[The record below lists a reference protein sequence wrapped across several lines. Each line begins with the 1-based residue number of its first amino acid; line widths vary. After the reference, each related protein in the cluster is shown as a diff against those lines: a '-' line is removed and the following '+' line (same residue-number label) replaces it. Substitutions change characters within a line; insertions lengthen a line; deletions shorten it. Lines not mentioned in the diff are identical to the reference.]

1 MTVPG
6 GSTAAPDAGP
16 SLGLLHQLGSPT
28 TAWTT
33 VNAFEV
39 VPSVLTPLGA
49 TCFWGD
55 PNEVEL
61 RRGYAGMGVIPRR
74 EVKIPDR
81 IDDRNTATVHGRFVA
96 NVDAIRKVADSMPG
110 TSGDAVEAQIFGTS
124 RPGIA
129 NHPTTRRYPVLA
141 VKLPVAFA
149 LMPRRI
155 LAVREAGDR
164 WWHRAAIAGP
174 PRTREAA
181 AAQVREASER
191 YRAAMWLHMQATMF
205 GQGLYEQVGALAKS
219 AGRPGLAL
227 ELMTGYGGIAETRIL
242 KDLWSLS
249 RDEITRDE
257 FIARHGYH
265 GPGEGEPLNPSW
277 RQDPSALEPMIRVYR
292 ELDEERSPART
303 EQTQAGLRRRAEAE
317 LFSALAP
324 LARVRAR
331 GVLRLAQ
338 RYIRV
343 KEESKTAYIQAIDGA
358 RSAAHILGRILVD
371 EGVLDQPADVFFL
384 TLDEVGAIPRD
395 ARSLVASRRADHVR
409 YTAITLPTF
418 WTGAPDTAP
427 AEPVDQAAGD
437 LVTGIPVCPGVVEGR
452 ARVIEDPE
460 MDEDFEPGD
469 VLVCQLTDPA
479 WMPIINLAAAMV
491 IDVGGPLSH
500 CAIAARELGI
510 PAVINTGSGTRV
522 IRTGDRVRVDAG
534 AGTVEILARGAAADV
549 ADQGS
554 DR

>member
-1 MTVPG
+1 MTTTPE
-6 GSTAAPDAGP
+6 AGP

-61 RRGYAGMGVIPRR
+61 RRGYAGMGVIPRS
-74 EVKIPDR
+74 EVKVPER

-96 NVDAIRKVADSMPG
+96 SVDAIRRVADSMPG
-110 TSGDAVEAQIFGTS
+110 TSGNAVESQIFGTT
-124 RPGIA
+124 RPGVA
-129 NHPTTRRYPVLA
+129 NHPTKRRYPVLA

-149 LMPRRI
+149 RMPGRI

-164 WWHRAAIAGP
+164 WWHRATIAEP
-174 PRTREAA
+174 PRTQEAA
-181 AAQVREASER
+181 AAEVREASRR

-205 GQGLYEQVGALAKS
+205 GQGLYEQVAALAKA
-219 AGRPGLAL
+219 AGRPGLEL

-249 RDEITRDE
+249 RNEITRDE

-265 GPGEGEPLNPSW
+265 GPGEGEPFNPSW
-277 RQDPSALEPMIRVYR
+277 RQDPSALAPMIRVYR
-292 ELDEERSPART
+292 ELPDDRSPART
-303 EQTQAGLRRRAEAE
+303 EQNQSRARRRAESTLLA
-317 LFSALAP
+317 ALGP

-331 GVLRLAQ
+331 AVLRLAR

-343 KEESKTAYIQAIDGA
+343 KEESKTAYIQAIDGG
-358 RSAAHILGRILVD
+358 RCAAHILGRILVD
-371 EGVLDQPADVFFL
+371 KGVLDEPTDTFFL
-384 TLDEVGAIPRD
+384 TLDEVGWIPD
-395 ARSLVASRRADHVR
+395 NARALVARRRADHVR
-409 YTAITLPTF
+409 YTGITLPRF
-418 WTGAPDTAP
+418 WTGVPDLAAAESP
-427 AEPVDQAAGD
+427 AQDASGV
-437 LVTGIPVCPGVVEGR
+437 VTGIPVCPGVVEGR
-452 ARVIEDPE
+452 ARVIHDPE
-460 MDEDFEPGD
+460 MGDDFEPGD

-479 WMPIINLAAAMV
+479 WMPIINVAAAMV

-510 PAVINTGSGTRV
+510 PAVINTGNGTRV
-522 IRTGDRVRVDAG
+522 IQTGDRVRVDAG
-534 AGTVEILARGAAADV
+534 AGTVEVLERGPA
-549 ADQGS
+549 
-554 DR
+554 